1 MINTDTLR
9 SENEKLTKIEETAVE
24 KTTKR
29 PDESSGIYVRG
40 HIKITDVTEPENH
53 IVIRD
58 KFNAIHYENMS
69 VALANSIADKSQN
82 FIYEMTFGNG
92 GTSVDP
98 TGIITYLPTNTV
110 GQNANL
116 YNPTYSK
123 IVDNTAISN
132 PDPVNNSMTVTH
144 IPGTV
149 YTDILVSCLLDY
161 GEPSGQALFDNSQ
174 NLNGEYVFDELGLRG
189 RSTDGTVG
197 LLSTGLLLTH
207 VVFHPVQKALNRLI
221 QIDYTVR
228 IQTLTNLS
236 AIG

>member
-1 MINTDTLR
+1 MINTETHSSMNKNTD
-9 SENEKLTKIEETAVE
+9 KKEETAVE
-24 KTTKR
+24 NNQKR
-29 PDESSGIYVRG
+29 PNESSGVYVRG
-40 HIKITDVTEPENH
+40 HIKIFDPKSGEVF
-53 IVIRD
+53 ID
-58 KFNAIHYENMS
+58 KPNAIHYENFS

-82 FIYEMTFGNG
+82 FIYEMVFGNG

-98 TGIITYLPTNTV
+98 TGIITYLPTNTT
-110 GQNANL
+110 GQNSNL

-123 IVDNTAISN
+123 IVDDTSAANI
-132 PDPVNNSMTVTH
+132 DPTNNKMRVTH

-161 GEPSGQALFDNSQ
+161 GEPSGQAAFYNSQ

-197 LLSTGLLLTH
+197 LTSTGLLLTH
-207 VVFHPVQKALNRLI
+207 VVFHPVQKSLNRLI

-236 AIG
+236 SIG